1 MTKAIS
7 FLFYNCSEKQKS
19 LQGKKEGTFMSK
31 KFKEQ
36 VTRIQETL
44 KILYNCKSTVNLTI
58 EPGIGLTKVIIDE
71 IENIIIKE
79 VTGVWGQ
86 QEHNDFN
93 VKNHYSIING
103 SAMPTE
109 PLAIPSVEGN
119 SLQWYLIPELEKAKE
134 FLDNNDSLTYTIIVD
149 EFDKLPLMNQ
159 IMLMNLIESGQLPDG
174 SKIDLERLW
183 FVLTRM
189 S

>member
-36 VTRIQETL
+36 VTHIQETL

-58 EPGIGLTKVIIDE
+58 EPGMGLTKVIIDE